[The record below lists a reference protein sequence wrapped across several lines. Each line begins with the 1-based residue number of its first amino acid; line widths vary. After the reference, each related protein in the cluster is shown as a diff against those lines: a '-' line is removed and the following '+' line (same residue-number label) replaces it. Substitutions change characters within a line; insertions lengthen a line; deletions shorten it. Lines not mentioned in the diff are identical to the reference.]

1 MEQPTSTGQ
10 EKHQMGY
17 CNWHPSVETGLSCS
31 QCGESICTQC
41 LVQASVGIRC
51 PDCGKAAKMPTFDV
65 QPTFYVKAV
74 AVGVAVVIGGAIL
87 WALFN
92 FIFIN
97 LGLSIFT
104 SAAIPALAIGYGAGE
119 LISASVNAK
128 RSKGLAYIA
137 AGSVIGAFI
146 FAQIIYSGR
155 IEFFGLIVL
164 AVAIYTAVQRVK

>member
-1 MEQPTSTGQ
+1 
-10 EKHQMGY
+10 
-17 CNWHPSVETGLSCS
+17 
-31 QCGESICTQC
+31 
-41 LVQASVGIRC
+41 
-51 PDCGKAAKMPTFDV
+51 MPIFDV

-74 AVGVAVVIGGAIL
+74 AVGFTMVIGGGIL

-97 LGLSIFT
+97 LGLSILT

-128 RSKGLAYIA
+128 RSKGLAYIT
-137 AGSVIGAFI
+137 AGSVIGAFL

-164 AVAIYTAVQRVK
+164 AFAIYTAVKRVK